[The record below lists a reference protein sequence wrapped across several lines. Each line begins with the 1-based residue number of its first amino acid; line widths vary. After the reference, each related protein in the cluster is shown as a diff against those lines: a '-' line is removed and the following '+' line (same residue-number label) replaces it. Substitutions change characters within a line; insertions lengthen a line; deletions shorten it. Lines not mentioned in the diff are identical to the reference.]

1 MTACLIPPSL
11 SPSEDHKNVVT
22 VTLRIHFKII
32 IVNSFLAFNSYALL
46 NRLWHAQFKLQI
58 LNLLEWH
65 FFLRLFCV
73 KCSRVSV
80 AILRRW
86 LKVVIVKWQI
96 VIEKKVLE
104 RLALRRHGRDMLT
117 KDLDDRS
124 EKINLLM
131 LLLTAL
137 LRSLPICLF
146 KWQFTKKSRNCLCF
160 QLWRVPE
167 NLWASR
173 MPYIRK
179 RWWNKFSRFTR
190 KIFTRDDWK
199 ERWRS
204 FR

>member
-1 MTACLIPPSL
+1 MTACLIPSSL
-11 SPSEDHKNVVT
+11 SPSEVHKNVVT

-137 LRSLPICLF
+137 GLSKSVYSNDNLQKVEELFVLPIMAS
-146 KWQFTKKSRNCLCF
+146 SREF
-160 QLWRVPE
+160 VGVE
-167 NLWASR
+167 NALH
-173 MPYIRK
+173 
-179 RWWNKFSRFTR
+179 
-190 KIFTRDDWK
+190 
-199 ERWRS
+199 
-204 FR
+204 